1 LPYNLPSLSYRAAQI
16 ALAHRQELMAVVDEI
31 KAERDRLY
39 DAMTQLP
46 NFRVWPSDAN
56 FFYGRPAGDSAAL
69 FQALRRLGTNV
80 RHTGGGLRITIGTP
94 EENQRTLNHLQQ
106 VLTAAGPSDS

>member
-1 LPYNLPSLSYRAAQI
+1 
-16 ALAHRQELMAVVDEI
+16 
-31 KAERDRLY
+31 
-39 DAMTQLP
+39 MTQLP

-56 FFYGRPAGDSAAL
+56 FFYGRPTDRAPADL

-106 VLTAAGPSDS
+106 ALTAAGPPNS